1 MRYFLMNIDDYTM
14 PGFCSGDKP
23 IIGTMNDF
31 ENLAKERQQA
41 TNQTD
46 ILELL
51 DQYKKNHLLEH
62 EVSYHKDKFLRGLHF
77 IDIRHFD
84 KDNYTWRHFNVWDC
98 PYDFFAREI
107 EVERVMFRRY
117 STIYIASKIKFS
129 GLTIQSPGN
138 ELRIDHTWGYP
149 GIYSFDGDVMKTT
162 VYLVEKT
169 FHKMEFN
176 NALNYFNGDI
186 ELKPAIDEILGD
198 G

>member
-31 ENLAKERQQA
+31 ENLAKERHQA
-41 TNQTD
+41 NNQTD

-62 EVSYHKDKFLRGLHF
+62 EVAYRKDRLLRGIHF
-77 IDIRHFD
+77 IDIRHID
-84 KDNYTWRHFNVWDC
+84 KENHTWRHFNVWDC
-98 PYDFFAREI
+98 PYDLFARNI
-107 EVERVMFRRY
+107 EVERVVFRRY
-117 STIYIASKIKFS
+117 NTIYIASKIKFN
-129 GLTIQSPGN
+129 GLKIASPGH
-138 ELRIDHTWGYP
+138 ELVVDHTWGYP
-149 GIYSFDGDVMKTT
+149 GIYSFDGDAMKTN

-176 NALNYFNGDI
+176 KAMQYFNGDI

>member
-1 MRYFLMNIDDYTM
+1 MNIDDYTM

-23 IIGTMNDF
+23 IIGMMNDF
-31 ENLAKERQQA
+31 ENLAKERQRV
-41 TNQTD
+41 NNETD

-51 DQYKKNHLLEH
+51 EQYKKNHLLEH
-62 EVSYHKDKFLRGLHF
+62 EVSYHKDQFLRGVHF
-77 IDIRHFD
+77 IDIRHID
-84 KDNYTWRHFNVWDC
+84 KDNYTWRHFNIWDC
-98 PYDFFAREI
+98 PYDFFAREV
-107 EVERVMFRRY
+107 EAERVMFRRY

-138 ELRIDHTWGYP
+138 DLRIDHTWGYP
-149 GIYSFDGDVMKTT
+149 GIYSFDGDVMKTN

-176 NALNYFNGDI
+176 NALKYFNGDI

>member
-1 MRYFLMNIDDYTM
+1 MRYFLMNIDDYSM

-41 TNQTD
+41 NNQTD

-62 EVSYHKDKFLRGLHF
+62 EVAYRKDRLLRGIHF
-77 IDIRHFD
+77 IDIRHID
-84 KDNYTWRHFNVWDC
+84 KENHTWRHFNIWDC
-98 PYDFFAREI
+98 PYDLFARNI
-107 EVERVMFRRY
+107 EVERVVFRRY
-117 STIYIASKIKFS
+117 NTIYIASKIKFN
-129 GLTIQSPGN
+129 GLKIASPGH
-138 ELRIDHTWGYP
+138 ELVVDHTWGYH
-149 GIYSFDGDVMKTT
+149 GIYSFDGDAMKTNI
-162 VYLVEKT
+162 YLVEKT

-176 NALNYFNGDI
+176 KAMQYFNEDI